1 MANGNEIPCLIIIA
15 HNEYIY
21 LDRYRIGGENLA
33 KVSSLIGVVVFLL
46 VAAVIYPLINTEVTN
61 MSNATHDDYV
71 GADSES
77 LVDMIPVFYWLA
89 VLLAV
94 IGFALVAIGGKAN

>member
-1 MANGNEIPCLIIIA
+1 MKT
-15 HNEYIY
+15 
-21 LDRYRIGGENLA
+21 LA

-61 MSNATHDDYV
+61 MSNASHDDYV